1 MVLLLIKGLIKMR
14 NLVYIWIILI
24 CIGGTLSCVT
34 EDTDT
39 ATLTPSEIVT
49 EFYDALEK
57 GDAQRAARF
66 MTTRF
71 MGTSA
76 RVNRIGKKALAVVI
90 AGEAALA
97 KDSTYRVLKEQTLD
111 DKSIVTIERIFTPKN
126 ERSEKNIYLRKLSD
140 SWFIV
145 RIGGESPW

>member
-1 MVLLLIKGLIKMR
+1 MS
-14 NLVYIWIILI
+14 ILT
-24 CIGGTLSCVT
+24 CIAGALSCTT

-39 ATLTPSEIVT
+39 VSLSPTEVVT
-49 EFYDALEK
+49 EFYDALGK

-76 RVNRIGKKALAVVI
+76 RINRIGKKALAIVI

-97 KDSTYRVLKEQTLD
+97 KDAVYNVLKEQTQD
-111 DKSIVTIERIFTPKN
+111 DKSIVTVERIFTPQN